1 MLAPNVNQEDRVVLF
16 DGVCKLCSA
25 WAKFLIK
32 YDNKRN
38 LKLATVQSSEGRAIL
53 EWFGLPSDNYKTMV
67 YVEGE
72 DIYTQSTAFIRV
84 MSVLP
89 FPWRLFCVFW
99 IIPRPIRNWLYD
111 RIALNRYAIFG
122 KYESCLLPEK
132 DHESRFLGD
141 N

>member
-1 MLAPNVNQEDRVVLF
+1 MLAPNVNHEDRIVLF
-16 DGVCKLCSA
+16 DGVCKLCST

-32 YDNKRN
+32 FDNKRN
-38 LKLATVQSSEGRAIL
+38 FKLATVQSSEGRAIL
-53 EWFGLPSDNYKTMV
+53 EWYGLPSDDYKTMV

-72 DIYTQSTAFIRV
+72 VIYTQSTAFIRV

-89 FPWRLFCVFW
+89 FPWKLFCVFW

-111 RIALNRYAIFG
+111 RIALNRYALFG
-122 KYESCLLPEK
+122 KYESCLLPER
-132 DHESRFLGD
+132 DHESRFLRD